1 MRKGAAAGNRRGP
14 ARQPAAIP
22 SLGSAGKNC
31 RLVNTRH
38 HFLCHPEGGGA
49 GGRLPPGRD
58 KGKVRKDALF

>member
-38 HFLCHPEGGGA
+38 HFLRHPEGGGA
-49 GGRLPPGRD
+49 GGRLPPGR
-58 KGKVRKDALF
+58 GEGRVVEYALF